1 MSTPRHSVS
10 VVAAV
15 IDSQDRFLVI
25 QRADNGQWQPPG
37 GVLELDEPIYA
48 GLTRE
53 VSEETGLIVVP
64 ERLTG
69 VYKNMSIGVVNLV
82 FRAHVAGGTET
93 VSDETTQVAWWTAE
107 QVTERMTPAFSTRL
121 LDALAEGPPAIR
133 THDGVEL
140 ID

>member
-1 MSTPRHSVS
+1 MCTPRHSVS

-25 QRADNGQWQPPG
+25 ERADNGQWQPPG

-121 LDALAEGPPAIR
+121 AR
-133 THDGVEL
+133 CSR
-140 ID
+140 